1 MPESR
6 GNNSPRDRYTA
17 SGLLPEGPEYYSR
30 QHRPGAPP
38 WASESRCAATRKRP
52 STTAPF
58 PIPVPIPRRPRP
70 DIVTAND
77 HRIARSADATESD
90 YTASG
95 GTASDGLGPSE
106 GALDRALAIVEF
118 LRANCPWDRAQT
130 AESLIPYLIEES
142 QEVVDAI
149 RSEDARELE
158 GELGDLLLNV
168 AFQIVLAEE
177 AEAFDRNGV
186 VDRLEAKMKRR
197 HPQLFGEGE
206 RENWEALK
214 ARELPGGESVL
225 SGLPAGL
232 DPLLRAH
239 RIQEKLSGV
248 GFDWE
253 DAEGAR
259 LKVAEELEEVR
270 AALDGGDP
278 REVMDEAGDLLFTA
292 VNLARLAG
300 VHASNAL
307 ARTNQK
313 VEARFRRVEELA
325 RDGGRR
331 VAEMSLEE
339 LDALW
344 DAVKAEARVRASGDS
359 SAGGRE

>member
-1 MPESR
+1 M
-6 GNNSPRDRYTA
+6 A
-17 SGLLPEGPEYYSR
+17 SGDKTIEQS
-30 QHRPGAPP
+30 
-38 WASESRCAATRKRP
+38 SEPA
-52 STTAPF
+52 
-58 PIPVPIPRRPRP
+58 
-70 DIVTAND
+70 
-77 HRIARSADATESD
+77 
-90 YTASG
+90 
-95 GTASDGLGPSE
+95 ASDGIAPSE

-118 LRANCPWDRAQT
+118 LRAHCPWDRAQT

-142 QEVVDAI
+142 REVVDAI
-149 RSEDARELE
+149 RSEDAGELE

-168 AFQIVLAEE
+168 AFQVVLAEE
-177 AEAFDRNGV
+177 ARAFDRDSV
-186 VDRLEAKMKRR
+186 VDRLEKKMRRR
-197 HPQLFGEGE
+197 HPHLFGEGE
-206 RENWEALK
+206 REDWEALK
-214 ARELPGGESVL
+214 ARELSNEESVL
-225 SGLPAGL
+225 SGLPSGL

-239 RIQEKLSGV
+239 RMQEKLSGV

-259 LKVAEELEEVR
+259 LKVAEELEELRV
-270 AALDGGDP
+270 ALERGDL

-307 ARTNQK
+307 ARTNRK

-325 RDGGRR
+325 RADGKR

-359 SAGGRE
+359 SAAGRG

>member
-1 MPESR
+1 MR
-6 GNNSPRDRYTA
+6 DTAAHGFWTSPRR
-17 SGLLPEGPEYYSR
+17 SGILLPAASPARAWGGR
-30 QHRPGAPP
+30 ANAGAPQRAKGHP
-38 WASESRCAATRKRP
+38 RCPTPNVQAR
-52 STTAPF
+52 TTL
-58 PIPVPIPRRPRP
+58 P
-70 DIVTAND
+70 DIVTTSD
-77 HRIARSADATESD
+77 DRIASSSETTEP
-90 YTASG
+90 
-95 GTASDGLGPSE
+95 DGIAPSE
-106 GALDRALAIVEF
+106 GVLDRALAIVEF

-142 QEVVDAI
+142 REVVDAI
-149 RSEDARELE
+149 RSGNAGELE

-168 AFQIVLAEE
+168 AFQIVLGEE
-177 AEAFDRNGV
+177 AGALDRESV
-186 VDRLEAKMKRR
+186 VDRLETKMKRR
-197 HPQLFGEGE
+197 HPHLFGEGE
-206 RENWEALK
+206 REDWEALK
-214 ARELPGGESVL
+214 ARELPDDESVL
-225 SGLPAGL
+225 SGLPGGL
-232 DPLLRAH
+232 EPLLRAH

-248 GFDWE
+248 GFDWD

-259 LKVAEELEEVR
+259 LKVAEELEEIR
-270 AALDGGDP
+270 AALDRGDP

-300 VHASNAL
+300 VHATNAL
-307 ARTNQK
+307 ARTNRK

-359 SAGGRE
+359 SGAGRG

>member
-1 MPESR
+1 M
-6 GNNSPRDRYTA
+6 TA
-17 SGLLPEGPEYYSR
+17 GD
-30 QHRPGAPP
+30 HRTAHTSDAV
-38 WASESRCAATRKRP
+38 ASEAAAPDAAGSEAAASPGIAP
-52 STTAPF
+52 SK
-58 PIPVPIPRRPRP
+58 
-70 DIVTAND
+70 
-77 HRIARSADATESD
+77 
-90 YTASG
+90 
-95 GTASDGLGPSE
+95 

-118 LRANCPWDRAQT
+118 LRAHCPWDRAQT

-149 RSEDARELE
+149 RSADARELE

-177 AEAFDRNGV
+177 AGAFDRDSV
-186 VDRLEAKMKRR
+186 VDRLEAKMRRR
-197 HPQLFGEGE
+197 HPHLFGEGE

-214 ARELPGGESVL
+214 ARELPGDESVL
-225 SGLPAGL
+225 SGLATGL
-232 DPLLRAH
+232 YPLLSAH
-239 RIQEKLSGV
+239 RIQEKLSGI

-253 DAEGAR
+253 DAGGAL
-259 LKVAEELEEVR
+259 LKVAEELEEMR
-270 AALDGGDP
+270 AALKAGDP
-278 REVMDEAGDLLFTA
+278 GEVMDEAGDLLFTA

-307 ARTNQK
+307 ARTNRK

-325 RDGGRR
+325 RDRGGR

-359 SAGGRE
+359 SAEGRG

>member
-1 MPESR
+1 M
-6 GNNSPRDRYTA
+6 
-17 SGLLPEGPEYYSR
+17 
-30 QHRPGAPP
+30 
-38 WASESRCAATRKRP
+38 
-52 STTAPF
+52 
-58 PIPVPIPRRPRP
+58 
-70 DIVTAND
+70 
-77 HRIARSADATESD
+77 
-90 YTASG
+90 
-95 GTASDGLGPSE
+95 TASDDPIAGSSKATAPDGIAPAE
-106 GALDRALAIVEF
+106 GTLDRALAIVEF
-118 LRANCPWDRAQT
+118 LRVNCPWDRAQT

-142 QEVVDAI
+142 REVVDAI
-149 RSEDARELE
+149 RSGDAGELE

-177 AEAFDRNGV
+177 AGAFDRDSV
-186 VDRLEAKMKRR
+186 VQRLEAKMKRR
-197 HPQLFGEGE
+197 HPHLFGEGE
-206 RENWEALK
+206 RESWEALK
-214 ARELPGGESVL
+214 AKELSADESVL

-232 DPLLRAH
+232 DALLRAH

-259 LKVAEELEEVR
+259 LKVAEELEEMRV
-270 AALDGGDP
+270 ALERGDP
-278 REVMDEAGDLLFTA
+278 GEVMDEAGDLLFTA

-307 ARTNQK
+307 ARTNRK

-325 RDGGRR
+325 RDGGQR

-344 DAVKAEARVRASGDS
+344 DAVKAERRGAEETP
-359 SAGGRE
+359 AG

>member
-1 MPESR
+1 M
-6 GNNSPRDRYTA
+6 TA
-17 SGLLPEGPEYYSR
+17 SHNR
-30 QHRPGAPP
+30 AAPS
-38 WASESRCAATRKRP
+38 SET
-52 STTAPF
+52 
-58 PIPVPIPRRPRP
+58 
-70 DIVTAND
+70 
-77 HRIARSADATESD
+77 
-90 YTASG
+90 
-95 GTASDGLGPSE
+95 TASDGIAPSK

-118 LRANCPWDRAQT
+118 LRVGCPWDRAQT

-142 QEVVDAI
+142 REVVDAI
-149 RSEDARELE
+149 RSGDAGELE

-177 AEAFDRNGV
+177 ADAFDRNSV
-186 VDRLEAKMKRR
+186 VDRLETKMKRR
-197 HPQLFGEGE
+197 HPHLFGEGE

-214 ARELPGGESVL
+214 ARELTDDESVL

-232 DPLLRAH
+232 EPLLRAH

-253 DAEGAR
+253 DAEGAS
-259 LKVAEELEEVR
+259 LKVAEELEELR
-270 AALDGGDP
+270 AALDRGDP
-278 REVMDEAGDLLFTA
+278 GEVMEEAGDLLFTA

-300 VHASNAL
+300 VHATNAL
-307 ARTNQK
+307 ARTNRK

-325 RDGGRR
+325 REGGKR

-344 DAVKAEARVRASGDS
+344 DAVKAEARGAEAKPVG
-359 SAGGRE
+359 

>member
-1 MPESR
+1 M
-6 GNNSPRDRYTA
+6 TA
-17 SGLLPEGPEYYSR
+17 S
-30 QHRPGAPP
+30 
-38 WASESRCAATRKRP
+38 
-52 STTAPF
+52 
-58 PIPVPIPRRPRP
+58 
-70 DIVTAND
+70 D
-77 HRIARSADATESD
+77 HRIAHSADGTASDATESD
-90 YTASG
+90 NTASD
-95 GTASDGLGPSE
+95 GTASDGIGPSE

-177 AEAFDRNGV
+177 AEAFDRNAV

-197 HPQLFGEGE
+197 HPHLFGEGE

-259 LKVAEELEEVR
+259 LKVAEELEEMR

-359 SAGGRE
+359 SAGGTE

>member
-1 MPESR
+1 MR
-6 GNNSPRDRYTA
+6 DTAAHGFWTSPRR
-17 SGLLPEGPEYYSR
+17 SGILLPAASPARAWGGR
-30 QHRPGAPP
+30 ANAGAPQRAKGHP
-38 WASESRCAATRKRP
+38 RCPTPNVQAR
-52 STTAPF
+52 TTL
-58 PIPVPIPRRPRP
+58 P
-70 DIVTAND
+70 DIVTTSD
-77 HRIARSADATESD
+77 DRIASSSETTEP
-90 YTASG
+90 
-95 GTASDGLGPSE
+95 DGIAPSE
-106 GALDRALAIVEF
+106 GVLDRALAIVEF

-142 QEVVDAI
+142 REVADAI
-149 RSEDARELE
+149 RSGNAGELE

-168 AFQIVLAEE
+168 AFQIVLGEE
-177 AEAFDRNGV
+177 AGALDRESV
-186 VDRLEAKMKRR
+186 VDRLETKMKRR
-197 HPQLFGEGE
+197 HPHLFGEGE
-206 RENWEALK
+206 REDWEALK
-214 ARELPGGESVL
+214 ARELPDDESVL
-225 SGLPAGL
+225 SGLPGGL
-232 DPLLRAH
+232 EPLLRAH

-248 GFDWE
+248 GFDWD

-259 LKVAEELEEVR
+259 LKVAEELEEIR
-270 AALDGGDP
+270 AALDRGDP

-300 VHASNAL
+300 VHATNAL
-307 ARTNQK
+307 ARTNRK

-359 SAGGRE
+359 SGAGRG

>member
-1 MPESR
+1 MIVSTSE
-6 GNNSPRDRYTA
+6 NNV
-17 SGLLPEGPEYYSR
+17 
-30 QHRPGAPP
+30 QQ
-38 WASESRCAATRKRP
+38 
-52 STTAPF
+52 
-58 PIPVPIPRRPRP
+58 
-70 DIVTAND
+70 
-77 HRIARSADATESD
+77 DAIGE
-90 YTASG
+90 
-95 GTASDGLGPSE
+95 SE
-106 GALDRALAIVEF
+106 GTLDRALAIVEF
-118 LRANCPWDRAQT
+118 LRENCPWDRAQT

-149 RSEDARELE
+149 RAGMAGIEELE

-177 AEAFDRNGV
+177 VRAFDRRSV
-186 VDRLEAKMKRR
+186 VDRLDAKMRRR
-197 HPQLFGEGE
+197 HPHLFGGGT

-214 ARELPGGESVL
+214 ARELPDDESIL
-225 SGLPAGL
+225 SGLPKGL

-259 LKVAEELEEVR
+259 QKVAEELEELR
-270 AALDGGDP
+270 EALARGDAQ
-278 REVMDEAGDLLFTA
+278 EVMEEAGDLLFTA

-307 ARTNQK
+307 ARTNGK
-313 VEARFRRVEELA
+313 VEARFRRMEELA
-325 RDGGRR
+325 RASGKRMAD
-331 VAEMSLEE
+331 MSLGE

-344 DAVKAEARVRASGDS
+344 EEVKAEARDQETTSVG
-359 SAGGRE
+359 

>member
-1 MPESR
+1 MR
-6 GNNSPRDRYTA
+6 DTAAHGFWTSPRR
-17 SGLLPEGPEYYSR
+17 SGILLPAASPARAWGGR
-30 QHRPGAPP
+30 ANAGAPQRAKGHP
-38 WASESRCAATRKRP
+38 RCPTPNVQAR
-52 STTAPF
+52 TTL
-58 PIPVPIPRRPRP
+58 P
-70 DIVTAND
+70 DIVTTSD
-77 HRIARSADATESD
+77 DRIPSSSETTEP
-90 YTASG
+90 
-95 GTASDGLGPSE
+95 DGIAPSE
-106 GALDRALAIVEF
+106 GVLDRALAIVEF

-142 QEVVDAI
+142 REVVDAI
-149 RSEDARELE
+149 RSGNAGELE

-168 AFQIVLAEE
+168 AFQIVLGEE
-177 AEAFDRNGV
+177 AGALDRESV
-186 VDRLEAKMKRR
+186 VDRLETKMKRR
-197 HPQLFGEGE
+197 HPHLFGEGE
-206 RENWEALK
+206 REDWEALK
-214 ARELPGGESVL
+214 ARELPEDESVL
-225 SGLPAGL
+225 SGLPGGL
-232 DPLLRAH
+232 EPLLRAH

-248 GFDWE
+248 GFDWD

-259 LKVAEELEEVR
+259 LKVAEELEEIR
-270 AALDGGDP
+270 AALDRGDP

-300 VHASNAL
+300 VHATNAL
-307 ARTNQK
+307 ARTNRK

-359 SAGGRE
+359 SGAGRG